1 LGAPRCAA
9 GSPDPAIPSRP
20 ARRNSVTVT
29 RRIRARCPRDHG
41 RLVLE
46 KDPHGTYLSCLCCG
60 YVLEE
65 QTRQRPDA
73 RPLPAWWRDQP
84 ACPSA

>member
-1 LGAPRCAA
+1 MTPTQ
-9 GSPDPAIPSRP
+9 SP
-20 ARRNSVTVT
+20 T

-46 KDPHGTYLSCLCCG
+46 QDPQGTYLSCLRCG

-65 QTRQRPDA
+65 WTHARPDP
-73 RPLPAWWRDQP
+73 RPLPVWWRAHSTWSP
-84 ACPSA
+84 AD